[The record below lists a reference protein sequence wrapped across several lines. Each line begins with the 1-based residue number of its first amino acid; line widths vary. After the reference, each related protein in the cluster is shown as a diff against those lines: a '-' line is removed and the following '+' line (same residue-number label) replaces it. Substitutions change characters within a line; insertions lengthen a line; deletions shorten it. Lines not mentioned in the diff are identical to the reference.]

1 MSETEDLETKVQE
14 LNNIIDA
21 LINDIIIISQKTN
34 EIIKTNNKSILFH
47 TNTIELLP
55 LGELYEDED

>member
-1 MSETEDLETKVQE
+1 MSETEELETKVQD

-34 EIIKTNNKSILFH
+34 EIIKTNNRSILFH